1 MRTTVS
7 QDQINQY
14 QEDGFLIVRNFLSED
29 ERKELINAITEC
41 IHEHAETRI
50 IGDEGI
56 EGSKYNSSKD
66 DFYTN
71 VFLQKVNMWKVN
83 NTVKRYMLSPKI
95 GEMVC
100 KLAGT
105 EGMRVWHDQTL
116 QKKPWGNPT
125 SFHLDNPYWSFTSRQ
140 AISIWIALDDATLQ
154 NGCLSFIPGSH
165 KWTTTKNLGIGQ
177 NFGDLFEIYP
187 EFKKSNPVIAEMKA
201 GDASFHNG
209 YTMHGAGVNMT
220 PNWRRAMTCAYMPEG
235 STFNGTRNILPKAY
249 FDSLKIGDVLD
260 SEESNPLIWSSKK
273 PVLSECV

>member
-1 MRTTVS
+1 MRTAVS
-7 QDQINQY
+7 QDQVNRY

-29 ERKELINAITEC
+29 ERAELINAITVC
-41 IHEHAETRI
+41 VKDYADTRI
-50 IGDEGI
+50 IGDDRI
-56 EGSKYNSSKD
+56 EGSKYNPNKD
-66 DFYTN
+66 DFYSN

-83 NTVKRYMLSPKI
+83 KTVKQYMLSPKI

-100 KLAGT
+100 KLAGV

-116 QKKPWGNPT
+116 QKKPWANPT
-125 SFHLDNPYWSFTSRQ
+125 SFHLDNPYWSFTNRD

-165 KWTTTKNLGIGQ
+165 KLTSTKNLGIGP
-177 NFGDLFEIYP
+177 NFGDLFEVYP
-187 EFKKSNPVIAEMKA
+187 EFKKSTPVYAEMKA

-209 YTMHGAGVNMT
+209 YSIHGAGANMT
-220 PNWRRAMTCAYMPEG
+220 PGWRRAMTCGYMPEG
-235 STFNGTRNILPKAY
+235 STFNGIRNILPKDY

-260 SEESNPLIWSSKK
+260 SDELNPLIWSTKK